1 MAGPFKLDNQYANY
15 AGHWAANTAYAQGK
29 RVIAESTNTGD
40 ARKYVFEC
48 TTAGTSANP
57 GPPTWNVTPGNTTSD
72 GTVTWTCREA
82 TTWANAH
89 GKIKWITLV
98 PAAGEVL
105 HIDDGHAETPST
117 ETWIFNGT
125 VGNPVKIICVDKATD
140 SAVSSYPASALIDF
154 GAAGDLTMYGCVYF
168 WGMYL
173 KIGDDITFGSN
184 TVDSDITFEKSKIYL
199 AFIGSRFIVTNYDL
213 VLNLISTNVE
223 FANVAGYIDLS
234 PHSAGFN
241 WIGGTLNDTL
251 STNQTK
257 VFNVSGSEGRGI
269 AIIVKGVDLSC
280 ITGGDLIKI
289 TGKVAGLIELHG
301 VKLNSTPPTFIT
313 TNAGIHPLS
322 KFSMDIADSGNT
334 VYKFRRECQYGYA
347 QDETTKVI
355 TGKALYDGTNEFTAK
370 MVSRATPTPTF
381 YDPWRYHL
389 TTLRETGF
397 AASRTYTVHIAQD
410 HASVQP
416 DALDDDEIWLEVV
429 YPDDTTAQ
437 YNIKTDKIAT
447 PTTTPAA
454 QTTSTETWEGLLS
467 TTRLQKLEVQIDAA
481 DGKNGPVE
489 IWVCLAKESK
499 TVYVCPKVY
508 VS

>member
-1 MAGPFKLDNQYANY
+1 MAGPFKLDNGYANY
-15 AGHWAANTAYAQGK
+15 EGHWLANTAYALGK

-48 TTAGTSANP
+48 TTAGTSADP
-57 GPPTWNVTPGNTTSD
+57 GPPTWVITPGNTTSD

-82 TTWANAH
+82 TTWDNAH
-89 GKIKWITLV
+89 GKIAWVCLV
-98 PAAGEVL
+98 PAAGEIL
-105 HIDDGHAETPST
+105 HVEQYHKETLTPVNLY
-117 ETWIFNGT
+117 FNGT
-125 VGNPVKIICVDKATD
+125 EGNPVKVIVVDKATD
-140 SAVSSYPASALIDF
+140 IAVADYNSTNQYITYDSYTRF
-154 GAAGDLTMYGCVYF
+154 YGELYF
-168 WGMYL
+168 WGFCIINTCQFPILSSGYTTILEKSFIKFDHTTSSKGISVNGDNTTL
-173 KIGDDITFGSN
+173 KLI
-184 TVDSDITFEKSKIYL
+184 DSDLEFGGSGQYVYVNGPSTFIWRGGSLTYDIDKLVSVGIEGPYVEIT
-199 AFIGSRFIVTNYDL
+199 
-213 VLNLISTNVE
+213 
-223 FANVAGYIDLS
+223 
-234 PHSAGFN
+234 
-241 WIGGTLNDTL
+241 
-251 STNQTK
+251 
-257 VFNVSGSEGRGI
+257 
-269 AIIVKGVDLSC
+269 GVDLSAM
-280 ITGGDLIKI
+280 IDGVIFDIYEGDERFHAYLKGI
-289 TGKVAGLIELHG
+289 
-301 VKLNSTPPTFIT
+301 KLNATQPALIT
-313 TNAGIHPLS
+313 AGISPERHSQIL
-322 KFSMDIADSGNT
+322 MDIADSGNT
-334 VYKFRRECQYGYA
+334 VYKFRREYQYGYA

-429 YPDDTTAQ
+429 YPDDSTAQ

-467 TTRLQKLEVQIDAA
+467 TTRLQELAVQIDAA
-481 DGKNGPVE
+481 AGKNGPVE

-499 TVYVCPKVY
+499 TVYVCPEVY